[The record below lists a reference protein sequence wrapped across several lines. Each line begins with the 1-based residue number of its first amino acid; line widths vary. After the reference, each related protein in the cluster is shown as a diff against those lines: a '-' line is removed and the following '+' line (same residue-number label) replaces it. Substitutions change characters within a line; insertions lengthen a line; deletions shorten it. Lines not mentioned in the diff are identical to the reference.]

1 MNESATNIYKALAKA
16 QAEFAPVVKNRK
28 ANYGMYADL
37 GAIIDVVRP
46 ALNRNGIFLY
56 QKVTSQEDGVVVET
70 ILGHESGETL
80 SSGPL
85 FMPVGEVRGSKA
97 QAFGSAR
104 TYACRY
110 SLSAFLGICADD
122 DDDGA
127 TAGEIASSPKPKI
140 SADLLQGAEDSAAEG
155 ADAYRSFFRSLRSE
169 ARLSLINSGY
179 HTRFKNQLGI

>member
-1 MNESATNIYKALAKA
+1 MIESASNIYKALAKA

-37 GAIIDVVRP
+37 GAILDVVRP

-56 QKVTSQEDGVVVET
+56 QKVISQEDGVVVET
-70 ILGHESGETL
+70 ILGHESGESL

-85 FMPVGEVRGSKA
+85 FMPVGDVRGSKA

-110 SLSAFLGICADD
+110 SLSAFLGIAADD

-127 TAGEIASSPKPKI
+127 SAGTIDTKPHNKL
-140 SADLLQGAEDSAAEG
+140 STDLLQGAEDAVAEG
-155 ADAYRSFFRSLRSE
+155 AKAYEAYFKSLSGE
-169 ARLSLINSGY
+169 ARLTLINSGY